1 MRLASTTRL
10 RGLAGI
16 GVAAAAVAAVVDE
29 DIAGEDSGN
38 VKADRAEA
46 RRSDG
51 VTAGVWESSLVAT
64 APPYVA
70 AVDASNRP
78 RRAAVIVR
86 RTAESVP
93 GDGDGD
99 VREGQS
105 ADRPQRPARCGH
117 LLAVDEH
124 EHRDD

>member
-10 RGLAGI
+10 RGLAGV

-29 DIAGEDSGN
+29 DIAGVDSGN
-38 VKADRAEA
+38 VKADRTEA

-51 VTAGVWESSLVAT
+51 LTARVGESSLVAT

-70 AVDASNRP
+70 VVQPSNRP

-86 RTAESVP
+86 RTAGSVP
-93 GDGDGD
+93 GDRDGD
-99 VREGQS
+99 VRECQS

-117 LLAVDEH
+117 LL
-124 EHRDD
+124 